1 MKRKISYISIG
12 LFVSLAVLFFYS
24 CQKEGVKSFLG
35 DYSYKTSGVV
45 NVDSNGV
52 SYTFKLPDKI
62 GHISIVELSKDSVL
76 IIKNEMMGEVQT
88 LQAKVDGDS
97 IFINSYEKQLSF
109 PKSDTGHI
117 ESAKWI
123 IHVSGGKGRMYDKNT
138 ITFVENYQ
146 GTNDDT
152 TLTISGENI
161 LTVLERN

>member
-12 LFVSLAVLFFYS
+12 LFVLLAVLFFYS

-45 NVDSNGV
+45 LLDSSGI
-52 SYTFKLPDKI
+52 SYTCKLPDKI
-62 GHISIVELSKDSVL
+62 GHISIVALGEDSVL

-88 LQAKVDGDS
+88 LQAKVVGDS
-97 IFINSYEKQLSF
+97 IFINPYVKQMSI

-117 ESAKWI
+117 VGTDFI
-123 IHVSGGKGRMYDKNT
+123 VRINNGKGKMYDKNT
-138 ITFVENYQ
+138 ITYVENYQ
-146 GTNDDT
+146 GANEDT

>member
-62 GHISIVELSKDSVL
+62 GHISIVELNKDSVL

-109 PKSDTGHI
+109 QFN
-117 ESAKWI
+117 
-123 IHVSGGKGRMYDKNT
+123 NT
-138 ITFVENYQ
+138 N
-146 GTNDDT
+146 
-152 TLTISGENI
+152 
-161 LTVLERN
+161 

>member
-88 LQAKVDGDS
+88 LPAKVVGDS
-97 IFINSYEKQLSF
+97 IFISSCVKQMSL
-109 PKSDTGHI
+109 PKSDTGHFAGNDLTVRI
-117 ESAKWI
+117 FN
-123 IHVSGGKGRMYDKNT
+123 GRGRIFDKNT
-138 ITFVENYQ
+138 VTYVEDYQ
-146 GTNDDT
+146 GANEDT
-152 TLTISGENI
+152 TLTMRGENI

>member
-1 MKRKISYISIG
+1 MKRKISNISIG
-12 LFVSLAVLFFYS
+12 LLVPLMVLALAG
-24 CQKEGVKSFLG
+24 CQKEGVKLFLG

-45 NVDSNGV
+45 LVDSGGV
-52 SYTFKLPDKI
+52 AYTCKLPDKI

-88 LQAKVDGDS
+88 LPAKVVGDS
-97 IFINSYEKQLSF
+97 IFISSCVKQLSF